1 LGFLFQDGA
10 FTTSHT
16 LRPVGKSPSGLRGG
30 QRFDDLDQTLLGLGE
45 QSRFDIGGL
54 QETMGLIPRDP
65 QRRPG
70 LMDMWGSGRSMSQ
83 TDQTSSST
91 SSHPTTMDQKSGQRR
106 ETLPARPR
114 NLIEPGQP
122 AGPLRL
128 QQTTGQLQFDQII
141 RQIIDTGLG
150 QILTGPLLQSRP
162 KTTHVLSPNICSTL
176 HDGWDR
182 F

>member
-1 LGFLFQDGA
+1 
-10 FTTSHT
+10 
-16 LRPVGKSPSGLRGG
+16 
-30 QRFDDLDQTLLGLGE
+30 
-45 QSRFDIGGL
+45 
-54 QETMGLIPRDP
+54 MG
-65 QRRPG
+65 
-70 LMDMWGSGRSMSQ
+70 Q
-83 TDQTSSST
+83 TDQTPGPT
-91 SSHPTTMDQKSGQRR
+91 SSNPTTVDQKSGQRR
-106 ETLPARPR
+106 ETLTFWPR
-114 NLIEPGQP
+114 NFIEPGQP
-122 AGPLRL
+122 TSTLRL